1 MDNLFFTVLLIVG
14 IVILAIPQS
23 VSKTVRKA
31 LPILLVFLA
40 VSAIAFII
48 KGQGSSTIQ
57 IVASNDQNE
66 KAEGNEIFL
75 KEVIV
80 NGESKKPGDI
90 FSKGWIEKDGGLL
103 WRSYDRIDGM
113 KDSIQAEFQ
122 NGEDVVLV
130 LKQNKWQGKAR
141 IISVQGDQGFDGYT
155 DSESEGWMNF
165 EVKLNAGGTTF
176 LTRKNLVPLAVIIW
190 VFLVAIS
197 LISKRFFPE
206 QKRENKDRLIGL
218 DLLKIVSAFMIILIH
233 SSANIYNNHAVGTSV
248 WFSGVILNTIPRFAV
263 PAFLMISGALLLKNN
278 MKPRNALMKAL
289 YAGVALIVWSI
300 SYILA
305 KKILWNE
312 GNIIYDILS
321 IPFKI
326 GPSGHLWYGY
336 LIVWIYI
343 FLPILK
349 SLYDA
354 IDKKLRLYFVFFG
367 VFVPSILDGVISYF
381 AIDGV
386 ILERPTFIYLN
397 LGYIAIIFLGRIIYE
412 NRNKVGVLTALL
424 LSVIGF
430 AITTIVSVK
439 ISERTGTSV
448 HTFFFETQISNIM
461 YAAGVML
468 LFSKIKLKNLSGL
481 IRSGIIKLS
490 KLSLGI
496 YFSHSLLMWAIGESI
511 DIGGIHLNIGN
522 SIFECIAFVFI
533 TFIGTVIMIAP
544 LANIPYLKKLV
555 KIS

>member
-1 MDNLFFTVLLIVG
+1 MDNLFFTVLLIIG
-14 IVILAIPQS
+14 IVILAIPKS
-23 VSKTVRKA
+23 VSKTVKKA

-40 VSAIAFII
+40 VSAIAFLI
-48 KGQGSSTIQ
+48 KGQGNSTIQ

-103 WRSYDRIDGM
+103 WRNYDRIDGM
-113 KDSIQAEFQ
+113 TDSIQAEFQ

-141 IISVQGDQGFDGYT
+141 IISTQGDQGFDGYT
-155 DSESEGWMNF
+155 DSESENWMNF
-165 EVKLNAGGTTF
+165 EVKLNAGSTTF

-197 LISKRFFPE
+197 LICKRFFPE

-263 PAFLMISGALLLKNN
+263 PTFLMISGALLLKNN
-278 MKPRNALMKAL
+278 MKPRNALRKAL
-289 YAGVALIVWSI
+289 YAGVALVVWSI

-343 FLPILK
+343 FLPVLK

-354 IDKKLRLYFVFFG
+354 MNEKLRLYFVLFG
-367 VFVPSILDGVISYF
+367 LFVPGVLDGVISCF
-381 AIDGV
+381 SIDGV
-386 ILERPTFIYLN
+386 ILERPTFIYIH
-397 LGYIAIIFLGRIIYE
+397 LGYIAIIFLGRTIYE
-412 NRNKVGVLTALL
+412 NRNKIGVFTAILF
-424 LSVIGF
+424 SVVGF
-430 AITTIVSVK
+430 AITTIVSVE
-439 ISERTGTSV
+439 ISKKNGTSV
-448 HTFFFETQISNIM
+448 HTFFFETQISNVM
-461 YAAGVML
+461 YATGVML
-468 LFSKIKLKNLSGL
+468 LFSKIKLKNSNGL
-481 IRSGIIKLS
+481 IRNGIIRLS

-522 SIFECIAFVFI
+522 SIFECIAFVCI